1 MPQDI
6 DLVKTEMHKE
16 FTKKK
21 QPPIYEPDMF
31 QRFCVLA
38 GFATKLFD
46 TILNSITSK
55 RLSSER
61 NDLNKERVSVAFI
74 YKMCYCLS
82 QTCNVLQIDN
92 ALYLRGSHVVQ
103 EAIETEH
110 IHTWS
115 CLFTK
120 NCEPYC

>member
-38 GFATKLFD
+38 GATKLFD
-46 TILNSITSK
+46 TILNSITSQ

-61 NDLNKERVSVAFI
+61 NAVNKTRVSVAFI
-74 YKMCYCLS
+74 YRHAMHFKLIMHF
-82 QTCNVLQIDN
+82 TCE
-92 ALYLRGSHVVQ
+92 
-103 EAIETEH
+103 EAI
-110 IHTWS
+110 S
-115 CLFTK
+115 TK
-120 NCEPYC
+120 KQLKLNIYLVMPVHEEL